1 MHAYVICRL
10 FYKLITAARRMKEI
24 TTAHPY
30 ISDVFQQNVC
40 KYPKKVALIYEGRK
54 VTFSEL
60 DELSNKLANV
70 LRTSTNLQQGD
81 CVAVFMENCLEYV
94 AIFLALSKIGV
105 IGALINCNLRGKGL
119 IHCVEVANCRGI
131 VYGCGLS
138 EALSDIL
145 PDLDPSVSQVLFS
158 VGGDSSI
165 TGAKN
170 LESEAEGASS
180 STPSPPLKKS
190 TTGNSNI
197 LYHAGLSTYYLIELL
212 MLIVVYVESDL

>member
-1 MHAYVICRL
+1 MHACVICRL
-10 FYKLITAARRMKEI
+10 FYKLITAVRRTKETI
-24 TTAHPY
+24 PAHPY
-30 ISDVFQQNVC
+30 ISDVFQQNVW
-40 KYPKKVALIYEGRK
+40 KYPKKVALIYEGRQ

-81 CVAVFMENCLEYV
+81 CVAVFLENCPEYV

-105 IGALINCNLRGKGL
+105 IGALVNCNLRGKGL

-180 STPSPPLKKS
+180 STPSPPQKKL
-190 TTGNSNI
+190 TTGK
-197 LYHAGLSTYYLIELL
+197 
-212 MLIVVYVESDL
+212 